1 MSTPIPASSSSR
13 LLTRQ
18 QAAEYLGVNT
28 QTLAVWA
35 STGRYGLPYAK
46 VGAKAL
52 YFRADLDAWLESRTR
67 TQTV

>member
-18 QAAEYLGVNT
+18 QAAEYLSVNA
-28 QTLAVWA
+28 QTLACWA
-35 STGRYGLPYAK
+35 SSGRYGLRYIK

-52 YFRADLDAWLESRTR
+52 YRLEDLDAWLESRTR
-67 TQTV
+67 TQTG